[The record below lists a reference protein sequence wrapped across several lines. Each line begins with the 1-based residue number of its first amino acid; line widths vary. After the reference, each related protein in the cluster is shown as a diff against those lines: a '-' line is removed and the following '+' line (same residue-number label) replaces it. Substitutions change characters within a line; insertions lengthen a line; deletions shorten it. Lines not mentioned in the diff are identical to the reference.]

1 MFVNKVHLKTKHIWV
16 FLDAWVDD
24 AAFINHDQSARRRS
38 NPLRCTSRSRLSSEI
53 NSWSR
58 FVHFLTFVPQLR
70 RVCLGKFQVLIRTV
84 LIELILPPMGLQ
96 VYDTYGK
103 SESEQTLIGGETGR
117 ESSGGGLVSI
127 SWLLLRLS
135 LGAAI
140 VYPRCSRPASL
151 ETGRC

>member
-1 MFVNKVHLKTKHIWV
+1 
-16 FLDAWVDD
+16 
-24 AAFINHDQSARRRS
+24 
-38 NPLRCTSRSRLSSEI
+38 
-53 NSWSR
+53 
-58 FVHFLTFVPQLR
+58 
-70 RVCLGKFQVLIRTV
+70 
-84 LIELILPPMGLQ
+84 MGLQ

-140 VYPRCSRPASL
+140 V
-151 ETGRC
+151 